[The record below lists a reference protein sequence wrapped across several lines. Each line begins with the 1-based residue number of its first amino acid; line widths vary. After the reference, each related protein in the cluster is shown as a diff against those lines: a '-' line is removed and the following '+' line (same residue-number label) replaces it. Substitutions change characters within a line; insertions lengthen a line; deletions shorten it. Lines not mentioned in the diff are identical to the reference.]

1 MGGVGLTFHS
11 FKSVLK
17 GGDTGGINMSINVD
31 QLIVRHL
38 VRGHVRGV
46 KVGAQGGQG
55 ARRTGVGRGGGIRWE
70 SKATYGARARFS
82 SWLPSEI
89 LSYCKGNCG
98 RSGGRKRYTGS
109 ATGRGSKG
117 ESITQ

>member
-1 MGGVGLTFHS
+1 M
-11 FKSVLK
+11 SV
-17 GGDTGGINMSINVD
+17 NVD

-38 VRGHVRGV
+38 VRGHVCRV
-46 KVGAQGGQG
+46 KVSAQGGQG

-70 SKATYGARARFS
+70 SEAAYGACARFLS
-82 SWLPSEI
+82 QLPSEI

-98 RSGGRKRYTGS
+98 QSGGRRQRAGS